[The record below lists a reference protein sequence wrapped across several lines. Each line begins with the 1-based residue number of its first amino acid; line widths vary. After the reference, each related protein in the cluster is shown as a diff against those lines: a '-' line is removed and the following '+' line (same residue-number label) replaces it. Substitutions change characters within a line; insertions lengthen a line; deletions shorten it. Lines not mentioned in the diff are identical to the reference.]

1 MHIWLVSTQRKK
13 NTKMVHLMT
22 ANALVLPP
30 YLCGKVDSS
39 LVVTFRFKI
48 FCAFVFHIFEAL
60 NL

>member
-1 MHIWLVSTQRKK
+1 
-13 NTKMVHLMT
+13 MT

>member
-1 MHIWLVSTQRKK
+1 MACQHTTKK
-13 NTKMVHLMT
+13 KIQKWCILMT